1 MHKVCIN
8 EENFLE
14 EMKKKNEAALCYLI
28 EAYGSLVMAVI
39 GKHLYLLKE
48 EEQEC
53 FDDVFLNV
61 WEHIESFDEDRGSFA
76 NWIAG
81 IARYKSIDYLRR
93 YRKRFEEVPLD
104 DRLKDGNNA
113 FFEQIEKEI
122 SEETEE
128 ILSYLK
134 PEERDLFEKLFI
146 EEMTMKEVCE
156 SIKAEPDT
164 VYKRVSRARRRM
176 RKRFPDHAV

>member
-1 MHKVCIN
+1 MRKILID

-28 EAYGSLVMAVI
+28 ERYGSLVMAVV

-48 EEQEC
+48 EKQEC

-61 WEHIESFDEDRGSFA
+61 WEHIESFDEKQGSFA

-81 IARYKSIDYLRR
+81 IARYKSIDYLRH

-104 DRLKDGNNA
+104 DTLADENNA
-113 FFEQIEKEI
+113 LSQLIEKEI
-122 SEETEE
+122 SEETEA

-134 PEERDLFEKLFI
+134 PEERDLFEKLYV

-156 SIKAEPDT
+156 SVKAGPDT
-164 VYKRVSRARRRM
+164 VYKRVSRARKRM
-176 RKRFPDHAV
+176 RKRFPEQSV